1 MFILETGPL
10 AGAKDFTGSAMSVLY
25 GDTIEALH
33 NNKAERIRLIGID
46 RLEKSQAYG
55 TQAKQAASELVF
67 GKEVTLQPFDM
78 DNYGRTIT
86 DVLLPD
92 GTNVNQVLLKD
103 GWCCWFRKYAPCDTV
118 LEGLE
123 KEA

>member
-1 MFILETGPL
+1 
-10 AGAKDFTGSAMSVLY
+10 MSVLY
-25 GDTIEALH
+25 GDTIEVLH

-78 DNYGRTIT
+78 DKYGCTIT
-86 DVLLPD
+86 DVLEVFSI
-92 GTNVNQVLLKD
+92 GV
-103 GWCCWFRKYAPCDTV
+103 
-118 LEGLE
+118 
-123 KEA
+123 